1 MSEEFNEEEH
11 DAKVGQSIA
20 TTVEACIHYA
30 MHLAL
35 NPDSP
40 LKISLDDSM
49 NTISSVLAYLATTMT
64 TPFREFLVDEWHRQ
78 IDIIEERSKEKPIS
92 QEDWKDLKE
101 RILKDNKEGNKEWLN

>member
-11 DAKVGQSIA
+11 DARVGQSIA

-40 LKISLDDSM
+40 MKISLDESM
-49 NTISSVLAYLATTMT
+49 DTMASVLAYFATTMT
-64 TPFREFLVDEWHRQ
+64 SPFREFLVDEWHRQ
-78 IDIIEERSKEKPIS
+78 IDRIEEKSKEKPIS
-92 QEDWKDLKE
+92 QQEWIDIKE
-101 RILKDNKEGNKEWLN
+101 RILRENEKDNKEWLN